1 METRAGAD
9 PWLEQRY
16 QAEIEM
22 ATDDSDATDGVDIDS
37 GLLEPEDSL
46 EDRGVAD
53 ALDEG
58 YSPPDRAW
66 ELNDYGLT
74 AREAAEHESLNGR
87 LARELPDIMV
97 GDGDGLGDAS
107 DTDGELY
114 DDEVGTQRSGR
125 LIDVQP
131 AGEVDDYA
139 YLYAV
144 DIGRDGGAASAEE
157 AAVHIVADTDTT

>member
-1 METRAGAD
+1 MS
-9 PWLEQRY
+9 
-16 QAEIEM
+16 
-22 ATDDSDATDGVDIDS
+22 TDDNDGTDGVDIDS

-46 EDRGVAD
+46 DDRGVLD
-53 ALDEG
+53 VLDEG

-87 LARELPDIMV
+87 LARELPDIMIP
-97 GDGDGLGDAS
+97 DGDGLGDAS

-114 DDEVGTQRSGR
+114 DNEAGTARSGR
-125 LIDVQP
+125 LIDVE
-131 AGEVDDYA
+131 ATGEIDDYA

-144 DIGRDGGAASAEE
+144 DIGCDGGAASAEE
-157 AAVHIVADTDTT
+157 AAVHIGADEDEQELA

>member
-1 METRAGAD
+1 MS
-9 PWLEQRY
+9 
-16 QAEIEM
+16 
-22 ATDDSDATDGVDIDS
+22 TDDSDETDGVDIDS

-46 EDRGVAD
+46 DDRGVLD
-53 ALDEG
+53 VLDEG

-87 LARELPDIMV
+87 LARELPDIMIP
-97 GDGDGLGDAS
+97 DGDGLGDTS

-114 DDEVGTQRSGR
+114 DNEAGTVRSGR
-125 LIDVQP
+125 LIDVDP
-131 AGEVDDYA
+131 TGDIDDYA

-157 AAVHIVADTDTT
+157 AAVHIVADEDEQQLA

>member
-1 METRAGAD
+1 MS
-9 PWLEQRY
+9 
-16 QAEIEM
+16 
-22 ATDDSDATDGVDIDS
+22 TDDNDVTDGVDIDS

-46 EDRGVAD
+46 DDRGVLD
-53 ALDEG
+53 VLDEG
-58 YSPPDRAW
+58 YSPPDRPW

-87 LARELPDIMV
+87 LARELPDIMIP
-97 GDGDGLGDAS
+97 DGDGLGDAS

-114 DDEVGTQRSGR
+114 DNEAGTARSGR
-125 LIDVQP
+125 LIDVEP
-131 AGEVDDYA
+131 TGEIDDYA

-157 AAVHIVADTDTT
+157 AAVHIVADEDEPEPV

>member
-1 METRAGAD
+1 MSV
-9 PWLEQRY
+9 
-16 QAEIEM
+16 
-22 ATDDSDATDGVDIDS
+22 DDSDETDGVDIDS
-37 GLLEPEDSL
+37 GLLQPEDSL
-46 EDRGVAD
+46 DDRGVLD
-53 ALDEG
+53 VLDEG

-87 LARELPDIMV
+87 LARELPDIMIP
-97 GDGDGLGDAS
+97 DGDGLGDAS

-114 DDEVGTQRSGR
+114 DNEAGTARSGR
-125 LIDVQP
+125 LIDVE
-131 AGEVDDYA
+131 ATGEIDDFA

-157 AAVHIVADTDTT
+157 AAVHIVSDEDEQELA

>member
-1 METRAGAD
+1 MSA
-9 PWLEQRY
+9 
-16 QAEIEM
+16 
-22 ATDDSDATDGVDIDS
+22 DDSDETDGVDIDS

-46 EDRGVAD
+46 DDRGVLD
-53 ALDEG
+53 VLDEG

-87 LARELPDIMV
+87 LARELPDIMIP
-97 GDGDGLGDAS
+97 DGDGLGDTS

-114 DDEVGTQRSGR
+114 DNEAGTVRSGR
-125 LIDVQP
+125 LVDVEP
-131 AGEVDDYA
+131 KGEIDDYA

-157 AAVHIVADTDTT
+157 AAVHIVADEDEQELA

>member
-1 METRAGAD
+1 MS
-9 PWLEQRY
+9 
-16 QAEIEM
+16 
-22 ATDDSDATDGVDIDS
+22 TDDSDSTDGVDIDS
-37 GLLEPEDSL
+37 GLLQPEDSL
-46 EDRGVAD
+46 DDRGVLD
-53 ALDEG
+53 VLDEG

-87 LARELPDIMV
+87 LARELPDIMIP
-97 GDGDGLGDAS
+97 DGDGLGDAS

-114 DDEVGTQRSGR
+114 DNEAGTARSGR
-125 LIDVQP
+125 LIDVE
-131 AGEVDDYA
+131 ATGEIDDFA

-157 AAVHIVADTDTT
+157 AAVHIVRDEDEQELA

>member
-1 METRAGAD
+1 MS
-9 PWLEQRY
+9 
-16 QAEIEM
+16 
-22 ATDDSDATDGVDIDS
+22 TDDSDETDGVDIDS

-46 EDRGVAD
+46 DDRGVLD
-53 ALDEG
+53 VLDEG

-87 LARELPDIMV
+87 LARELPDIMIP
-97 GDGDGLGDAS
+97 DGDGLGDTS

-114 DDEVGTQRSGR
+114 DNEAGTVRSGR
-125 LIDVQP
+125 LIDVDP
-131 AGEVDDYA
+131 TGEIDDFS

-157 AAVHIVADTDTT
+157 AAVHIVADEDEQQLA

>member
-1 METRAGAD
+1 MS
-9 PWLEQRY
+9 
-16 QAEIEM
+16 
-22 ATDDSDATDGVDIDS
+22 TDDSDSTDGVDIDS
-37 GLLEPEDSL
+37 GLLQPEDSL
-46 EDRGVAD
+46 DDRGVLD
-53 ALDEG
+53 VLDEG

-97 GDGDGLGDAS
+97 PDGDGLGDTS

-114 DDEVGTQRSGR
+114 DNEAGTARSGR
-125 LIDVQP
+125 LIDVE
-131 AGEVDDYA
+131 ATGEIDDFA

-157 AAVHIVADTDTT
+157 AAVHIVRDEDEQELA